1 MESGVTFMP
10 KSSRKTLLRAL
21 KRLRKY
27 RLRTTAAFLCAA
39 VGVLTSL
46 VAPILA
52 GKAIDSMIVGAV
64 SVPIGVLS
72 ALFYYGIA
80 AAVNAIAGW
89 ASHAISVG
97 ICSRVARDLRDEAAS
112 KLRTLPLKYLD
123 SHSSGDIL
131 SRITVD
137 VETFSDGLL
146 MAFTQFF
153 SGILTILGTLVF
165 MLATNIT
172 IGLTVAL
179 VTPLSL
185 FSATFISQ
193 RSYRYFRAQSDTRGA
208 LTGCVNE
215 FIEGADVVD
224 AFAFESAAGTR
235 FAELDDRYCK
245 ASVKATFFGSLTN
258 PVTRFVN
265 GVVYAGVTLAG
276 ALTPGMSVGTLSYFL
291 SYANQY
297 TKPFNEISGV
307 IAELQN
313 AAACAARVFEVLD
326 APDEPSEPADAK
338 TLVPDGSV
346 RFEHVAFSYN
356 PEVKLI
362 QNFNLDIKPGT
373 HVAIVGPTGCGKTTL
388 INLLMRFYDV
398 DSGSIKIAGED
409 IRAVTRDSLRLAFGM
424 VLQDTWLV
432 PGTIRENI
440 AYGNPDA
447 SDEEIRAAAEAAHAA
462 SFIRRLPKG
471 YDTVI
476 GDDGGGLSQG
486 QKQLLCIARVM
497 LRLPPTLILDEAT
510 SSIDT
515 RTELRIQ
522 KAFANL
528 TKGRTSFIV
537 AHRLSTIRDA
547 DIILVMRDGQI
558 VEQGRHDELLSRGG
572 FYAKMYNSQFENV

>member
-153 SGILTILGTLVF
+153 SGILTILGTLGF
-165 MLATNIT
+165 MLATNLS

-185 FSATFISQ
+185 FSATFISR
-193 RSYRYFRAQSDTRGA
+193 RSYRFFRAQSEARGS
-208 LTGCVNE
+208 LTGCVSE
-215 FIEGADVVD
+215 FIEGADLVD
-224 AFAFESAAGTR
+224 AFAYEKEAAAR
-235 FAELDDRYCK
+235 FAELDGNFCK
-245 ASVKATFFGSLTN
+245 ASVKATFVASLTN

-265 GVVYAGVTLAG
+265 GVVFAGVTLVG
-276 ALTPGMSVGTLSYFL
+276 ALTPGMSVGTLSWFL

-307 IAELQN
+307 LAELQN
-313 AAACAARVFEVLD
+313 AAACAARVFELLD
-326 APDEPSEPADAK
+326 AEDEPADLADGAV
-338 TLVPDGSV
+338 LVPDGSV
-346 RFEHVAFSYN
+346 QFENVSFSYT

-362 QNFNLDIKPGT
+362 HDFSLDIPPGT
-373 HVAIVGPTGCGKTTL
+373 HVAIVGPTGSGKTTL

-398 DSGSIKIAGED
+398 SSGAIKISGQD
-409 IRAVTRDSLRLAFGM
+409 IRHVTRESLRRAFGM
-424 VLQDTWLV
+424 VLQDTWLA

-440 AYGNPDA
+440 AYGNPNA
-447 SDEEIRAAAEAAHAA
+447 TDEEIRAAAAAAHAE

-476 GDDGGGLSQG
+476 GDDGGGLSAG

-497 LRLPPTLILDEAT
+497 LRLPPMLILDEAT
-510 SSIDT
+510 SNIDT
-515 RTELRIQ
+515 RTEMRIQ
-522 KAFANL
+522 NAIAKL

-547 DIILVMRDGQI
+547 DLIIVMRDGTI
-558 VEQGRHDELLSRGG
+558 AELGNHKELLERGG
-572 FYAKMYNSQFENV
+572 FYAKLYNSQFEQT